1 MIMAR
6 FHHYNYGR
14 TVNDF
19 QNITNSSRAA
29 EKAAEA
35 NRNISELKSEI
46 LSVKV
51 MIQAMSEIMIENG
64 VSIDQIN
71 TKINEIMERPETFEP
86 FEKLSK
92 PCPKCGRIILDN
104 GTVPLTGTCLY
115 CGTVVRF
122 PPQIE
127 MENDEAEE
135 GGSETAESENTDPG
149 STF

>member
-71 TKINEIMERPETFEP
+71 AKINEIMERPETFEP

-92 PCPKCGRIILDN
+92 PCPKCGRLILDN

-127 MENDEAEE
+127 MENDEEDSD
-135 GGSETAESENTDPG
+135 GSETDGSEEQDQD